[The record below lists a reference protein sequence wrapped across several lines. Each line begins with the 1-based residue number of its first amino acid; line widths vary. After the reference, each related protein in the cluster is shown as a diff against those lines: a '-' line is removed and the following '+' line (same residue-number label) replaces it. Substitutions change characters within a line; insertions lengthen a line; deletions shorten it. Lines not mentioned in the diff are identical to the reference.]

1 MTIIMID
8 EWDTEVFDLEC
19 PNTDHHDR
27 YGYHWETEY
36 ESETD
41 SNGDPCEPYEGCPDC
56 EDDSGYL
63 APMSNYGHIIDYDG
77 MITDEIRKK
86 IASETPCIL
95 VQNNKTGQWLIALT
109 GGGMDLS
116 PRIAYAYV
124 LAQKWLP
131 LDLME
136 SLDREYCRQELGA
149 EKFETLRSIMDQ
161 QTANQQ
167 NRFANMHEQW
177 KKA

>member
-1 MTIIMID
+1 MTHIMID
-8 EWDTEVFDLEC
+8 DWHTDEFDLDC
-19 PNTDHHDR
+19 PNTEHHDR

-41 SNGDPCEPYEGCPDC
+41 TKGNPCEPYEGCPTC
-56 EDDSGYL
+56 EDDNGRL
-63 APMSNYGHIIDYDG
+63 EPMNFAGHIIDYDG

-86 IASETPCIL
+86 IAFETACIL

-109 GGGMDLS
+109 GGGTDLG
-116 PRIAYAYV
+116 PHIAYAYV

-131 LDLME
+131 LDLMG

-149 EKFETLRSIMDQ
+149 AKFETLRSIMDQ